1 MKRSR
6 FIKNIFFSTLTLCFS
21 SCGVGFFRKKWSF
34 GLVSDIHYADRPPKV
49 EWKRCYR
56 KSYAKFKVAI
66 DFFNTTDCEFVT
78 CLGDLKDQKKCPSK
92 DTTLSFLEKIELLFS
107 SFKGDRFH
115 VLGNHDLDSISKQE
129 FLDRVTN
136 TGIEKSKSYYSFNRN
151 DVHFVVLDSCFKQDQ
166 VPYNAGN
173 FEWYDA
179 ALSLKQLDWLKED
192 LNSTSLLTIVFIHH
206 PLDDFNL
213 PDKRISI
220 SNAPE
225 VREVLEQNSNV
236 KVVFQGH
243 HHDGNYSYNNGIHY
257 YTMKSVVDGLVEN
270 NFALVTVDQ
279 QKKQIVID
287 GHGETDDKILQL

>member
-1 MKRSR
+1 MKRRR

-21 SCGVGFFRKKWSF
+21 SCGVGFFCKKWSF

-49 EWKRCYR
+49 EWKRYYR

-66 DFFNTTDCEFVT
+66 DLFNTTDCEFVA

-225 VREVLEQNSNV
+225 VREVLEQNGNV

-270 NFALVTVDQ
+270 NFALVTMDQ

-287 GHGETDDKILQL
+287 GHGETEDKILQL